1 MAPTEKPILFHY
13 PPSIYSHRVLWYLWI
28 RGIAYDECIQPP
40 VMPRPDLASIGVGY
54 RKIPIMAIGKDVYC
68 DSRLI
73 ISKLEELYSGS
84 TLTSS
89 TPGEAGIQKL
99 FENLSVDGG
108 VFANAVRLMP
118 YWSDSGLLQ
127 NKAFLDDRQKL
138 SGGRRMTKEAM
149 EAGRPD
155 GLQKIRH
162 IFDMFESTFLADNRK
177 WILDTNEPTVA
188 DIDAVWP
195 FEWMIIDPY
204 MKDCLPQQNVNVKV
218 YPKVYAWVTR
228 FMDLVEEKKK
238 ACAVP
243 TTLDGEAMTSRTMS
257 ASSPADDI
265 GFSKDD
271 PLDLQEEDKIQVFPS
286 DYGQMGVSVGRLVGL
301 STNEVV
307 IENDKGLHL
316 HFPRWNFSI
325 EKVSNSIARPPST
338 ISETKAIPKMR
349 LIYHHQSPY
358 TRKAFMLAHELGL
371 AKHITLQKVVVCPVP
386 IAGWSDN
393 NEDVSVFNPMTKI
406 PCLVPENVPD
416 GVYDSRVICEFLEHL
431 TSIARKKDA
440 RYWQLH
446 TLHACADGIMDAAIL
461 ITYEVRIRKE
471 RNLYFNQW
479 VEGQKQK
486 ILRGLDRLQVAA
498 KDAILPDPSAA
509 PATADEV
516 AIAVATAMTGN
527 MGHLGIDWSKGRP
540 ELEAWMEKWE
550 RRPSFLA
557 TPPLKEWGTSV
568 DIKTASKM

>member
-1 MAPTEKPILFHY
+1 
-13 PPSIYSHRVLWYLWI
+13 
-28 RGIAYDECIQPP
+28 
-40 VMPRPDLASIGVGY
+40 MPRPDLASIGVGY
-54 RKIPIMAIGKDVYC
+54 RKIPILAIGKDVYC

-84 TLTSS
+84 TLTPS
-89 TPGEAGIQKL
+89 TPGEAGIRKL

-108 VFANAVRLMP
+108 VFANVVRLMP

-127 NKAFLDDRQKL
+127 NKVFLDDRQKL

-155 GLQKIRH
+155 GLQNIRQV
-162 IFDMFESTFLADNRK
+162 FDLFESTFLADGRE
-177 WILDTNEPTVA
+177 WILGTNVPTVA

-195 FEWMIIDPY
+195 FEWMIVDPY
-204 MKDCLPQQNVNVKV
+204 MRECLPQQNFNDQI
-218 YPKVYAWVTR
+218 YPKVYAWVRR
-228 FMDLVEEKKK
+228 FMDLVADQKQ
-238 ACAVP
+238 ACAMP
-243 TTLDGEAMTSRTMS
+243 TTLDGEAIASQTIS

-265 GFSKDD
+265 GFINDD
-271 PLDLQEEDKIQVFPS
+271 PLDFKQGDEVQIFPS
-286 DYGQMGVSVGRLVGL
+286 DYGQMGVSVGKLVGL
-301 STNEVV
+301 STDEVV

-325 EKVSNSIARPPST
+325 KKVFISIARAPST
-338 ISETKAIPKMR
+338 ISEVQAIPKMR

-371 AKHITLQKVVVCPVP
+371 AKYITLQKVVVCPIP

-393 NEDVSVFNPMTKI
+393 NDDVSVFNPMTKI
-406 PCLVPENVPD
+406 PCLVPDNVPD
-416 GVYDSRVICEFLEHL
+416 GIYDSRIICEYLEHVASV
-431 TSIARKKDA
+431 TRTKDA

-471 RNLYFNQW
+471 RNLYFDEW

-486 ILRGLDRLQVAA
+486 IVRGLDRLQVAA

-516 AIAVATAMTGN
+516 AVAVATAMTGN
-527 MGHLGIDWSKGRP
+527 MGHLGIDWTKGRP
-540 ELEAWMEKWE
+540 ELEAWMKKWE
-550 RRPSFLA
+550 SRPSFVA
-557 TPPLKEWGTSV
+557 TPPLKEWGASA